1 MSLKSAAAQI
11 VFRPRLL
18 DCLSGYNR
26 AQFGKD
32 VGAGITVGVLALP
45 LAMAFAIASGVS
57 PAAGIWTAI
66 VAGFITSALGGSRV
80 QIGGPTGAFI
90 PIIYGIVAV
99 YGFGNLLIATMLAGA
114 FLLAMGVFRMGQ
126 LIRFIPVS
134 VVIGF
139 TNGIAVVIFM
149 AQIKDFLGLQIES
162 LPPEFFA
169 KIETLAT
176 SLHLVHVPTLALS
189 VASLLFLLG
198 YNHMATQERFA
209 VLRRAP
215 GPLAVLVL
223 ATAVTALFDLHKY
236 GIETIGSRFV
246 GGIPQGLPPIALPAL
261 SLDTVGKLIS
271 PAIAIAILGAIESLL
286 SARVADGSIDDRHD
300 PDQELMA
307 QGIAN
312 LVAPLFGGFAAT
324 GAIAR
329 TATNVRSGGRTPIAG
344 IIHAFVLLSIVLI
357 LAPLASHIPLSALSA
372 IVVVVAV
379 NMGQWHEFKALRR
392 FSNDYRTILLS
403 TFLVTVI
410 FDLTVAIELGMV
422 LSCLA
427 FIYRMS
433 RLTRI
438 ERLPLKQHERDPDFL
453 RPDGSPRISAWRFY
467 GSLFFG
473 AVNKLEVLLDPKA
486 GFPDVLILDMQAL
499 VQLDTTG
506 LDGIGKL
513 LDRLEKQEGGL
524 VICGLARQPSSL
536 MYRAGFIDRLG
547 EENLADNLSA
557 AIQRAETLLIR
568 AQFARAAAGRQEAE
582 AGNPEKTAETEA
594 GDAQAEARKEP

>member
-11 VFRPRLL
+11 TFRPRLM

-32 VGAGITVGVLALP
+32 VGAGVTVGVLALP

-66 VAGFITSALGGSRV
+66 VAGFLTSLLGGSRV

-114 FLLAMGVFRMGQ
+114 FLLAMGIFRMGQ

-149 AQIKDFLGLQIES
+149 AQIKDFLGLQIAD

-169 KIETLAT
+169 KIETIAR
-176 SLHLVHVPTLALS
+176 SLHLIHFPTLLLS
-189 VASLLFLLG
+189 LASLLFLLG
-198 YNHMATQERFA
+198 YNRMAAQERFA
-209 VLRRAP
+209 FLRRAP

-223 ATAVTALFDLHKY
+223 ATAVTALFGLHEY
-236 GIETIGSRFV
+236 GIETIGSRFK
-246 GGIPQGLPPIALPAL
+246 GGIPQGLPPIALPPL
-261 SLDTVGKLIS
+261 SLDTMGKLIS

-286 SARVADGSIDDRHD
+286 SARVADGSIDDKHD

-312 LVAPLFGGFAAT
+312 LVAPIFGGFAAT

-344 IIHAFVLLSIVLI
+344 IVHALILLLIVLV
-357 LAPLASHIPLSALSA
+357 LAPLAGHIPLSALSA

-403 TFLVTVI
+403 TFVVTVI
-410 FDLTVAIELGMV
+410 FGLTLAIELGMV

-438 ERLPLKQHERDPDFL
+438 ERLPLKQHERDPDFI
-453 RPDGSPRISAWRFY
+453 RPDGGFRITAWRLY

-473 AVNKLEVLLDPKA
+473 AVNKLEVLLDP
-486 GFPDVLILDMQAL
+486 GQTFPDVLILDVQHL

-506 LDGIGKL
+506 LDGLNKLFGK
-513 LDRLEKQEGGL
+513 LEKQGGGL
-524 VICGLARQPSSL
+524 VFCGLNRQPASL
-536 MYRAGFIDRLG
+536 MYRSGFIDRLG
-547 EENLADNLSA
+547 EENITDNLSDA
-557 AIQRAETLLIR
+557 LSRAETLLNR
-568 AQFARAAAGRQEAE
+568 AYFSREAA
-582 AGNPEKTAETEA
+582 TS
-594 GDAQAEARKEP
+594 